1 MVSVGAVGGYDRLFA
16 AVARL
21 LGESGWQLRLWDGTV
36 RGERSSPRFTV
47 SLREPAALGALI
59 GGLPERAFGRAYA
72 TGSIDIEPL
81 DRFLELIAERPLGS
95 FVTAWPR
102 LVAAATLLGVRP
114 AAGRVGAAEAALRG
128 RRHTRARDAQA
139 VRHHYDLP
147 PEFYALWLDR
157 TMTYSCAYFARPDDD
172 LDTAQ
177 QAKLE
182 LVCRKLR
189 LRPGEQLLDIGS
201 GWGGLVLHAA
211 RHHGVR
217 AVGITLSPRQV
228 EVSRARAAAMGVSD
242 RVAFRLAD
250 YRDPLTGRFDAV
262 ASIGMV
268 EHVGRR
274 LLRTYTRAIRR
285 ALRPGGRALVHGI
298 TCRAGEPLHRGS
310 FINSF
315 VFPDGELEDVGAVVR
330 ALDSERLE
338 VRDVESLRE
347 HYVLTLGHWVRRL
360 EERWED
366 AVRYAGSERARVWR
380 LYMTGSRT
388 AFASGRI
395 SVHQTLAVRADADG
409 SAGMPLRR
417 DDWYRRDAEPASL
430 AEPARAEA
438 VALAG
443 TVRR

>member
-1 MVSVGAVGGYDRLFA
+1 MLSVGIACGYNRLFVA
-16 AVARL
+16 FARL
-21 LGESGWQLRLWDGTV
+21 LGDTRWQLRLWDGTLV
-36 RGERSSPRFTV
+36 GERTSPRFTV
-47 SLREPAALGALI
+47 SLRDRKALAALL

-72 TGSIDIEPL
+72 VGAIEIEPL
-81 DRFLELIAERPLGS
+81 DRFLALMADRPTSS
-95 FVTAWPR
+95 FVAGWPR
-102 LVAAATLLGVRP
+102 LLASAAVLGVRP
-114 AAGRVGAAEAALRG
+114 AIGRATAAEATLHG
-128 RRHTRARDAQA
+128 RRHSRQRDAEA

-177 QAKLE
+177 EAKLE

-217 AVGITLSPRQV
+217 AVGITVSPRQV
-228 EVSRARAAAMGVSD
+228 DVSRTRAQAMGLAD
-242 RVAFRLAD
+242 RVSFRLAD
-250 YRDPLTGRFDAV
+250 YRDPLTECFDAV
-262 ASIGMV
+262 ASVGMV
-268 EHVGRR
+268 EHVGRP
-274 LLRTYTRAIRR
+274 LLRTYARAICR

-298 TCRAGEPLHRGS
+298 TCRPDEPLHRTS

-315 VFPDGELEDVGAVVR
+315 VFPDGELEDVGTLVR
-330 ALDSERLE
+330 ALEFERLE

-360 EERWED
+360 EERWDD
-366 AVRYAGSERARVWR
+366 AVRLAGFERARVWR

-395 SVHQTLAVRADADG
+395 AVHQTLAVRADG
-409 SAGMPLRR
+409 NGLAGMPLRR
-417 DDWYRRDAEPASL
+417 DDWYAPSAAPAESPSRELVLTGLTRR
-430 AEPARAEA
+430 
-438 VALAG
+438 
-443 TVRR
+443 